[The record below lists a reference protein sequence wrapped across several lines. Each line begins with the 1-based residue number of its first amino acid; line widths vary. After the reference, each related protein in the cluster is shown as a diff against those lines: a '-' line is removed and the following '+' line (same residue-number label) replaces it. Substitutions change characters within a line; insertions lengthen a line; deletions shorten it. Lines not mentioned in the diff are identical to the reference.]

1 MNSHDPSYKLLFS
14 HPQMVRDLLIGFVN
28 ESWVADL
35 DFDTLEQISGS
46 YISDD
51 LREREDDLLW
61 RVQLRDSDQERWL
74 YLYLLLE
81 FQSSVDSFMAVRLL
95 TYIGLLYQDL
105 IKQRALTSTGKLP
118 PVLPIVLY
126 NGKPRWTAATELF
139 DLIEPTRGRLRQYA
153 PHLRYLLLD
162 EGAIDES
169 APWELKN
176 LVAALFRLE
185 KSRGPQPLQAAVSA
199 LTHWLEAPEQASLRR
214 AFTVWIKRV
223 LIPARMPGVNFPEL
237 GDLLEIKTML
247 AESVLDWTQE
257 WKQQGLLQGL
267 HEGLQQ
273 GLQEGL
279 QQGLQEGLKQGLQEG
294 LQQGLHEGR
303 LEGHLEGRLE
313 GEASLLERQLIKR
326 FGVLSESTRARLRA
340 GSSEERQLWAERI
353 FDALSVNDVFSDD

>member
-1 MNSHDPSYKLLFS
+1 MNTHDPSYKLLFS
-14 HPQMVRDLLIGFVN
+14 HPQMVRDLLIGFVH

-35 DFDTLEQISGS
+35 DFDTLEQVSGS

-61 RVQLRDSDQERWL
+61 RVRLRDSEQERWL

-81 FQSSVDSFMAVRLL
+81 FQSSVDYFMAVRLL

-105 IKQRALTSTGKLP
+105 IKQHALTNIGKLP

-139 DLIEPTRGRLRQYA
+139 DLIEPTPGRLRDYA

-169 APWELKN
+169 APWALQN

-185 KSRGPQPLQAAVSA
+185 KSRGPQPLRAAVSA

-223 LIPARMPGVNFPEL
+223 LIPARMPGVNFPDL

-257 WKQQGLLQGL
+257 WKQQGL
-267 HEGLQQ
+267 
-273 GLQEGL
+273 QEGL
-279 QQGLQEGLKQGLQEG
+279 L
-294 LQQGLHEGR
+294 EGR
-303 LEGHLEGRLE
+303 VEGRLE
-313 GEASLLERQLIKR
+313 GEASLLERLLTKR
-326 FGVLSESTRARLRA
+326 FGSLTEATRARLRA

-353 FDALSVNDVFSDD
+353 FDALNVDDVFNDD